1 MVRYIREH
9 SGQVYK
15 GAQWSGIYGSTVV
28 RYIREHSG
36 QVYKGA
42 QWSGI

>member
-15 GAQWSGIYGSTVV
+15 GAVV
-28 RYIREHSG
+28 RYIREHIG